1 MEIILIYV
9 IIVEMVKNNKQ
20 KNVMTEIMLVMMGVQ
35 IVLLTIIM
43 NALEVHLQVKILAL
57 ELVRMVLYQVANN
70 VMMQILSIMMDAL
83 IA

>member
-9 IIVEMVKNNKQ
+9 IIVEMVKNNKL

-43 NALEVHLQVKILAL
+43 NVLEAHLQVKILAL
-57 ELVRMVLYQVANN
+57 ELVQMVLYQVANN

>member
-1 MEIILIYV
+1 
-9 IIVEMVKNNKQ
+9 MVKNNKL

-43 NALEVHLQVKILAL
+43 NVLEAHLQVKILAL
-57 ELVRMVLYQVANN
+57 ELVQMVLYQVANN